1 MGLTISIGFSKVLLF
16 FSLLL
21 CPFIHILLKRGLH
34 GRLSKG
40 DIGHFTPFFLAVVY
54 IKVLLPHGLMVWK
67 GVFDW
72 LGIFELLYIML
83 YTIFS
88 FLLIY
93 EFTETSRSLKER
105 LFAYKFIGIYIIL
118 FITYYKI
125 SLEFSFITPGQNILA
140 YSLASTYGFGTLVL
154 VGFDMG
160 LEVLKRYFPERN
172 TFSFIDFDKT
182 KYANSGL
189 SEEMLNHLALK
200 LDKIM
205 LEKKPHL
212 ENNLSLND
220 LATKLSVTRYH
231 LSQII
236 NQKYRLGFY
245 DYVNRFR
252 IQEAKKLFRMDND
265 SGVTEIGYRAGFNNR
280 VSFYKAFKKFE
291 GCTPTEYREI
301 QRNISHRCECE
312 CDH

>member
-1 MGLTISIGFSKVLLF
+1 
-16 FSLLL
+16 
-21 CPFIHILLKRGLH
+21 
-34 GRLSKG
+34 
-40 DIGHFTPFFLAVVY
+40 
-54 IKVLLPHGLMVWK
+54 MVWK

-205 LEKKPHL
+205 LEKNHIWK
-212 ENNLSLND
+212 
-220 LATKLSVTRYH
+220 
-231 LSQII
+231 II
-236 NQKYRLGFY
+236 F
-245 DYVNRFR
+245 
-252 IQEAKKLFRMDND
+252 
-265 SGVTEIGYRAGFNNR
+265 
-280 VSFYKAFKKFE
+280 
-291 GCTPTEYREI
+291 
-301 QRNISHRCECE
+301 H
-312 CDH
+312 